1 MGEAVVPT
9 TAVDMDN
16 QINISISQ
24 EEYEEY
30 LKSNDTV
37 KNERISP
44 PDVHF
49 LDFIMS
55 PETDLTRT
63 SEGRRVI
70 EVIKGL

>member
-1 MGEAVVPT
+1 MFRSVIL
-9 TAVDMDN
+9 DN
-16 QINISISQ
+16 RINISISQ
-24 EEYEEY
+24 EEYEKHR
-30 LKSNDTV
+30 KSGDTI

-55 PETDLTRT
+55 PEADLRRT
-63 SEGRRVI
+63 PEGRHII